1 MELRYLTR
9 VRVIPGVPPQIDD
22 CDERV
27 LQYRTMEPYAADPSK
42 WDWTEWTDVPEVKLT
57 ETGE

>member
-1 MELRYLTR
+1 MIELRYLTR

-27 LQYRTMEPYAADPSK
+27 LQYRDAASDGRPLPEGFDYNWSN
-42 WDWTEWTDVPEVKLT
+42 WTDVPEVS
-57 ETGE
+57 E